1 MRLHA
6 VRAVAEG
13 WLRGLDDE
21 GNEVRSVKKL
31 RGDTKARD
39 TTANYVLGFA
49 LALDVAA
56 DLEYVRGSRLQ
67 HLGQPAVR

>member
-13 WLRGLDDE
+13 WLRDDE

-31 RGDTKARD
+31 RGDTKAAD
-39 TTANYVLGFA
+39 TTANYFLGFA
-49 LALDVAA
+49 LALDMAA

>member
-13 WLRGLDDE
+13 WLRDDE

-31 RGDTKARD
+31 RGDTKAAD
-39 TTANYVLGFA
+39 TTSIIFWV
-49 LALDVAA
+49 
-56 DLEYVRGSRLQ
+56 SR
-67 HLGQPAVR
+67 